1 MTSSSQKSANQTS
14 LWDVI
19 PNKDGNKFFK
29 GWFPFR
35 VSNQNV
41 FLSHHHGH
49 ARYEIISTSSYCFA
63 NAHAKHLL
71 LSFEIQ
77 PPSTSPNLF
86 PSMLLHK
93 WSRSSTYFQSHLT
106 QSQVKLV
113 RWWVVC
119 LDKCLQIPKPSFH
132 LSKQTTHHLTRW
144 VFFSSKLTFN
154 WTFPQLNPKLT
165 QT

>member
-1 MTSSSQKSANQTS
+1 MGTSSSKGDCHSMYQTRMCSCPITMVMQDMKSFQPLLIVSQMPTLNT
-14 LWDVI
+14 
-19 PNKDGNKFFK
+19 FFL
-29 GWFPFR
+29 F
-35 VSNQNV
+35 
-41 FLSHHHGH
+41 
-49 ARYEIISTSSYCFA
+49 
-63 NAHAKHLL
+63 
-71 LSFEIQ
+71 FEIQ
-77 PPSTSPNLF
+77 PLSTSPNLF

-154 WTFPQLNPKLT
+154 WTFPQINPKLT
-165 QT
+165 KLKWRTKW

>member
-1 MTSSSQKSANQTS
+1 MGTSSSKGDCHSMYQTRMCSCPITIVVMQDMKSFQPLLIVSQMPTLNT
-14 LWDVI
+14 
-19 PNKDGNKFFK
+19 FF
-29 GWFPFR
+29 
-35 VSNQNV
+35 
-41 FLSHHHGH
+41 
-49 ARYEIISTSSYCFA
+49 
-63 NAHAKHLL
+63 

-77 PPSTSPNLF
+77 PLSTSPNLF

-113 RWWVVC
+113 RWWVVR